1 MVLGTSGG
9 HHGPS
14 GMKKEGDVGKGQ
26 AGNGDQVREALVGI
40 EKALTLIQSEMRA
53 TESSD
58 QGRDKT

>member
-1 MVLGTSGG
+1 
-9 HHGPS
+9 
-14 GMKKEGDVGKGQ
+14 MKKEGDVGKGQ

-40 EKALTLIQSEMRA
+40 KKALTLIQSEMRA